1 MHELALARS
10 LADLVEEEACRAGAA
25 RVRLVRVALGALG
38 HVTPEAMR
46 FCFDAATRG
55 TRAEGAAFDIVIVP
69 GQGRCESCGRA
80 VRLAERFAPCPE
92 CGGERVRMTA
102 GDELRL
108 IEMEVE

>member
-10 LADLVEEEACRAGAA
+10 LADLVEDEACRACAVRVT
-25 RVRLVRVALGALG
+25 RVRLALGALG
-38 HVTPEAMR
+38 HVAPEAMR

-55 TRAEGAAFDIVIVP
+55 TRAEGAAFDVVIVP
-69 GQGRCESCGRA
+69 GAGRCESCGHT
-80 VRLAERFAPCPE
+80 VKLAERFAACPD
-92 CGGERVRMTA
+92 CGGEHVRMTA